1 MTFLELCVKARQEA
15 GITGAGPTSV
25 LNQSGQL
32 GRLVDWVDTAWQDIQ
47 LMRPDWL
54 FMNSEFTFN
63 TIADTRDYLAA
74 DSAITDMKLWDTGS
88 FHIHDPATGYT
99 DQNGLPF
106 QAYKRWR
113 ANFRN
118 QMQARGTDR
127 PQLFTMLPGNKIRFE
142 PMPDKVY
149 TIEGE
154 YKRSTQVLA
163 LDADVPTNL
172 PDDFHMAIVWQALT
186 YYGFY
191 ENAPEVLEEAET
203 KFGNLLIR
211 LEIEQ
216 LPEFSEDYEALA

>member
-1 MTFLELCVKARQEA
+1 MTNIRKVDESVINRLFWVMRTKYGSKWVMIFINAEKIEA
-15 GITGAGPTSV
+15 GKV
-25 LNQSGQL
+25 E
-32 GRLVDWVDTAWQDIQ
+32 
-47 LMRPDWL
+47 WL
-54 FMNSEFTFN
+54 AKLKS
-63 TIADTRDYLAA
+63 Y
-74 DSAITDMKLWDTGS
+74 SA
-88 FHIHDPATGYT
+88 
-99 DQNGLPF
+99 Q
-106 QAYKRWR
+106 
-113 ANFRN
+113 
-118 QMQARGTDR
+118 
-127 PQLFTMLPGNKIRFE
+127 GNKIRFE